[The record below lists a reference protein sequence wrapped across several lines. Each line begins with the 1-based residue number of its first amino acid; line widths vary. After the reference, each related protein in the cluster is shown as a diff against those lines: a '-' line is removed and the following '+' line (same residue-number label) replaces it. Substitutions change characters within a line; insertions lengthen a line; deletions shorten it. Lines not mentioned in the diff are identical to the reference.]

1 MKNIKLITNSIEK
14 FTNSI
19 EKYLISKINLLSI
32 YFNLKKIKKSNKR
45 DKLTVSNFNKYL
57 IFLIS
62 LLFLYLFYLSIPSLY
77 DKGRL
82 QKDLT
87 QKLLLEYKLNVSF
100 SSKITYS
107 ILPYPNILIEN
118 AKLFDDNDNEPNEL
132 AQIKKL
138 KIFISQKN
146 LFNQDKLKIKN
157 IVINEA
163 NFSVQK
169 NNFTFFN
176 DFIETKFSKKKLNI
190 KKSNIFLKNNNADVI
205 SIIFIKN
212 LNLIF
217 DEKKMSNQIDIDAK
231 IFKLPF
237 NASWTKDFKNRN
249 AKFLFKIKKLLF
261 ELQNNRSV
269 ENEEFVS
276 INKINIRNLKFLSKI
291 KLNKNLIS
299 FESQELSSQKNNA
312 NYKGVIE
319 LDPFD
324 LQFKIDL
331 NKINQ
336 DDLVYLGYFFEE
348 LLNTGL
354 MFNKNI
360 NSKIFINAKNFQR
373 NKLFDSIKL
382 VFNINNGKL
391 NFNDSTLINHKIGFV
406 RLMDSEIKQVEGE
419 VVFTGNF
426 TFSIKNQ
433 KEFYKAFQVPKANRK
448 KVDTINFTL
457 QYNMFRDEFNFLSFR
472 LNGIQNVKN
481 LFVESIL
488 DNFEKDKENKIDNWI
503 DLKNFINK
511 LIQAS
516 I

>member
-1 MKNIKLITNSIEK
+1 M
-14 FTNSI
+14 
-19 EKYLISKINLLSI
+19 
-32 YFNLKKIKKSNKR
+32 
-45 DKLTVSNFNKYL
+45 
-57 IFLIS
+57 
-62 LLFLYLFYLSIPSLY
+62 FYLSIPSLY

-249 AKFLFKIKKLLF
+249 AKFLFKIK
-261 ELQNNRSV
+261 
-269 ENEEFVS
+269 
-276 INKINIRNLKFLSKI
+276 III
-291 KLNKNLIS
+291 
-299 FESQELSSQKNNA
+299 
-312 NYKGVIE
+312 
-319 LDPFD
+319 
-324 LQFKIDL
+324 
-331 NKINQ
+331 
-336 DDLVYLGYFFEE
+336 
-348 LLNTGL
+348 
-354 MFNKNI
+354 
-360 NSKIFINAKNFQR
+360 
-373 NKLFDSIKL
+373 
-382 VFNINNGKL
+382 
-391 NFNDSTLINHKIGFV
+391 
-406 RLMDSEIKQVEGE
+406 
-419 VVFTGNF
+419 
-426 TFSIKNQ
+426 
-433 KEFYKAFQVPKANRK
+433 
-448 KVDTINFTL
+448 
-457 QYNMFRDEFNFLSFR
+457 
-472 LNGIQNVKN
+472 
-481 LFVESIL
+481 
-488 DNFEKDKENKIDNWI
+488 
-503 DLKNFINK
+503 
-511 LIQAS
+511 
-516 I
+516 